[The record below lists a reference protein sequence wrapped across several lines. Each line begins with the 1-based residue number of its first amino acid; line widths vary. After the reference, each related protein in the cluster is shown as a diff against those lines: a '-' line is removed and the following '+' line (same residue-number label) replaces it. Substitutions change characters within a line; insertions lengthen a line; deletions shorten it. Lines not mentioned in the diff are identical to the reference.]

1 MCDIVS
7 MELTDYTNIK
17 SIFTV
22 RLAGTMLFS
31 KIADTFAALESTSS
45 RLEMTDIL
53 ARSFEGMDPSDLR
66 NTIYLSQGLLHPDFY
81 PEKLGMADRLILQS
95 IASTSGNPADKVE
108 KMWIKEGDTG
118 TVAEQLIAN
127 KKQMSLFSE
136 PLTLDAVVSG
146 LRSIE
151 TSEGKDSQNRK
162 IKILTSM
169 LHDAGP
175 LEARYLCRIVTGRMR
190 VGASSM
196 TILDALAQCYAEKEN
211 RPEIER
217 AFNITCDLGLVGE
230 TLARDGM
237 EGIRRIKVE
246 RGNPIKV
253 MLAERLP
260 SLAEVMERMG
270 GRCAM
275 EYKYDGMRAQIHIT
289 KDSARIYSRRL
300 ENLTDNFPDICERL
314 MRNLKGKEAIIEG
327 ECVAVDRDGTIL
339 PFQNVT
345 HRRRKHDMESA
356 VNEVPVRIFMFD
368 ILYLDGRDLTYEPYP
383 ERRRILSESF
393 EMDDMVGMTV
403 METIESV
410 EQAEDFFDRAIS
422 SRCEGVM
429 AKSLSDESIYRAGSR
444 GFLWIK
450 YKKDYHET
458 LTDSF
463 DLVVVGA
470 FYGMGK
476 RAGKYGALLM
486 ASFDQ
491 ETGQYCTV
499 CKLGTGFD
507 DAFLD
512 GMPALLDEYKT
523 ENQPRSVS
531 AKMVPDVW
539 FEPTVVLE
547 VVGAEISQ
555 SPIHT
560 AAEGWIKEDTGIGIR
575 FPRFTGRVRDDKG
588 PEMSTSVQEIY
599 EMYEMQ
605 SSDS

>member
-1 MCDIVS
+1 
-7 MELTDYTNIK
+7 
-17 SIFTV
+17 
-22 RLAGTMLFS
+22 MLFS

-53 ARSFEGMDPSDLR
+53 ARSFEGMNPSDLR
-66 NTIYLSQGLLHPDFY
+66 NTIYLSQGMLHPDFY

-95 IASTSGNPADKVE
+95 IASTSGNPVEKVE
-108 KMWIKEGDTG
+108 QMWIREGDTG
-118 TVAEQLIAN
+118 TVAEELIAN

-136 PLTLDAVVSG
+136 PLTLENVVAG

-151 TSEGKDSQNRK
+151 SSEGKDSQNKK
-162 IKILTSM
+162 IKILSSM
-169 LHDAGP
+169 LHDAEP

-196 TILDALAQCYAEKEN
+196 TILDALAQCYADKEN

-217 AFNITCDLGLVGE
+217 AFNVTCDLGLVGE
-230 TLARDGM
+230 TLAREGM
-237 EGIRRIKVE
+237 EGIGKIKVT
-246 RGNPIKV
+246 RGSPIKV

-260 SLAEVMERMG
+260 SLGEVMERMG
-270 GRCAM
+270 GRCGM
-275 EYKYDGMRAQIHIT
+275 EFKYDGMRAQIHIT

-300 ENLTDNFPDICERL
+300 ENLTDNFPDICDRL
-314 MRNLKGKEAIIEG
+314 RKNLKGKEAIIEG
-327 ECVAVDRDGTIL
+327 ECVAVNAEDGSL
-339 PFQNVT
+339 MPFQNVT

-356 VNEVPVRIFMFD
+356 INDVPVKIFMFD
-368 ILYLDGRDLTYEPYP
+368 ILYLDGEDLTLRPYP
-383 ERRRILSESF
+383 ERRRILSETF
-393 EMDDMVGMTV
+393 EMDDKVGMTT
-403 METIESV
+403 MEIIEST
-410 EQAEDFFDRAIS
+410 EAAEEFFDRAIS
-422 SRCEGVM
+422 SKCEGVM

-486 ASFDQ
+486 ATFDQ

-512 GMPALLDEYKT
+512 GMPALLDEYRSDK
-523 ENQPRSVS
+523 QPKSVN

-560 AAEGWIKEDTGIGIR
+560 AAYGWIKDETGIGIR

>member
-1 MCDIVS
+1 
-7 MELTDYTNIK
+7 
-17 SIFTV
+17 
-22 RLAGTMLFS
+22 MLFS
-31 KIADTFAALESTSS
+31 KIADTFSALESTSS

-53 ARSFEGMDPSDLR
+53 ARSFAGMDPSDLR

-95 IASTSGNPADKVE
+95 IASTSGNPVEKVE
-108 KMWIKEGDTG
+108 QMWIREGDTG
-118 TVAEQLIAN
+118 TVAEELIAN

-136 PLTLDAVVSG
+136 PLTLDYVVAS

-151 TSEGKDSQNRK
+151 TAEGKDSQNKK
-162 IKILTSM
+162 IKILSSM

-217 AFNITCDLGLVGE
+217 AFNVTCDLGLIGE
-230 TLARDGM
+230 VLAREGMDG
-237 EGIRRIKVE
+237 IARIKVT
-246 RGNPIKV
+246 RGSPIKV

-260 SLAEVMERMG
+260 SLGEIMERMG
-270 GRCAM
+270 GRCGM

-300 ENLTDNFPDICERL
+300 ENLTDNFPDICDRL
-314 MRNLKGKEAIIEG
+314 RQNLKGKEAIIEG
-327 ECVAVDRDGTIL
+327 ECVAVNAEDGSL
-339 PFQNVT
+339 MPFQNVT

-356 VNEVPVRIFMFD
+356 ISEVPVKIFMFD
-368 ILYLDGRDLTYEPYP
+368 ILYLDGEDLTLRPYP
-383 ERRRILSESF
+383 ERRRILSETF
-393 EMDDMVGMTV
+393 VMDDKVGLTT
-403 METIESV
+403 MEVIEST
-410 EQAEDFFDRAIS
+410 EAAEEFFDRAIAS
-422 SRCEGVM
+422 KCEGVM

-450 YKKDYHET
+450 YKKDYHAT

-512 GMPALLDEYKT
+512 GMPALLDEYRSDR
-523 ENQPRSVS
+523 QPKSVN
-531 AKMVPDVW
+531 ARMIPDVW
-539 FEPTVVLE
+539 FEPTVILE

-560 AAEGWIKEDTGIGIR
+560 AAFGWIKDDTGIGIR

-605 SSDS
+605 SSDGSPSD

>member
-1 MCDIVS
+1 
-7 MELTDYTNIK
+7 
-17 SIFTV
+17 
-22 RLAGTMLFS
+22 MLFS

-66 NTIYLSQGLLHPDFY
+66 NTIYLSQGMLHPDFY

-95 IASTSGNPADKVE
+95 IASTSGNPVEKVE
-108 KMWIKEGDTG
+108 QMWIKEGDTG
-118 TVAEQLIAN
+118 TVAETLIAN

-136 PLTLDAVVSG
+136 PLTLENVVAG

-151 TSEGKDSQNRK
+151 SSEGKDSQNKK
-162 IKILTSM
+162 IKILSSM
-169 LHDAGP
+169 LHDAEP

-196 TILDALAQCYAEKEN
+196 TILDALAQCYADKEN

-217 AFNITCDLGLVGE
+217 AFNVTCDPGLIGE
-230 TLARDGM
+230 TLAREGM
-237 EGIRRIKVE
+237 EGIGKIKVT
-246 RGNPIKV
+246 RGSPIKV

-260 SLAEVMERMG
+260 SLGEVMERMG
-270 GRCAM
+270 GRCGM
-275 EYKYDGMRAQIHIT
+275 EFKYDGMRAQIHIT

-300 ENLTDNFPDICERL
+300 ENLTDNFPDICDRL
-314 MRNLKGKEAIIEG
+314 RKNLKGKEAIIEG
-327 ECVAVDRDGTIL
+327 ECVAVNAEDGSL
-339 PFQNVT
+339 MPFQNVT

-356 VNEVPVRIFMFD
+356 INDVPVKIFMFD
-368 ILYLDGRDLTYEPYP
+368 ILYLDGEDLTLRPYP
-383 ERRRILSESF
+383 ERRRILSETF
-393 EMDDMVGMTV
+393 EMDDKVGMTT
-403 METIESV
+403 MEIIEST
-410 EQAEDFFDRAIS
+410 EAAEEFFDRAIS
-422 SRCEGVM
+422 SKCEGVM

-512 GMPALLDEYKT
+512 GMPALLDEYKSDK
-523 ENQPRSVS
+523 QPKSVN
-531 AKMVPDVW
+531 AKMIPDVW

-560 AAEGWIKEDTGIGIR
+560 AAYGWIKDETGIGIR

>member
-1 MCDIVS
+1 
-7 MELTDYTNIK
+7 
-17 SIFTV
+17 
-22 RLAGTMLFS
+22 MLFS

-66 NTIYLSQGLLHPDFY
+66 NTIYLSQGMLHPDFY

-95 IASTSGNPADKVE
+95 IASTSGNPVEKVE
-108 KMWIKEGDTG
+108 QMWIREGDTG
-118 TVAEQLIAN
+118 TVAEELIAN

-136 PLTLDAVVSG
+136 PLTLENVVAG

-151 TSEGKDSQNRK
+151 SSEGKDSQNKK
-162 IKILTSM
+162 IKILSSM
-169 LHDAGP
+169 LHDAEP

-196 TILDALAQCYAEKEN
+196 TILDALAQCYADKEN

-217 AFNITCDLGLVGE
+217 AFNVTCDLGLVGE
-230 TLARDGM
+230 TLAREGM
-237 EGIRRIKVE
+237 EGIGKIKVT
-246 RGNPIKV
+246 RGSPIKV

-260 SLAEVMERMG
+260 SLGEVMERMG
-270 GRCAM
+270 GRCGM
-275 EYKYDGMRAQIHIT
+275 EFKYDGMRAQIHIT

-300 ENLTDNFPDICERL
+300 ENLTDNFPDICDRL
-314 MRNLKGKEAIIEG
+314 RKNLKGKEAIIEG
-327 ECVAVDRDGTIL
+327 ECVAVNAEDGSL
-339 PFQNVT
+339 MPFQNVT

-356 VNEVPVRIFMFD
+356 INDVPVKIFMFD
-368 ILYLDGRDLTYEPYP
+368 ILYLDGEDLTLRPYP
-383 ERRRILSESF
+383 ERRRILSETF
-393 EMDDMVGMTV
+393 EMDDKVGMTT
-403 METIESV
+403 MEIIEST
-410 EQAEDFFDRAIS
+410 EAAEEFFDRAIS
-422 SRCEGVM
+422 SKCEGVM

-486 ASFDQ
+486 ATFDQ

-512 GMPALLDEYKT
+512 GMPALLDEYRSDK
-523 ENQPRSVS
+523 QPKSVN

-560 AAEGWIKEDTGIGIR
+560 AAYGWIKDETGIGIR

>member
-1 MCDIVS
+1 
-7 MELTDYTNIK
+7 
-17 SIFTV
+17 
-22 RLAGTMLFS
+22 MLFS

-66 NTIYLSQGLLHPDFY
+66 NTIYLSQGMLHPDFY

-95 IASTSGNPADKVE
+95 IASTSGNPVEKVE
-108 KMWIKEGDTG
+108 QMWIKEGDTG
-118 TVAEQLIAN
+118 TVAEELIAN

-136 PLTLDAVVSG
+136 PLTLENVVAG

-151 TSEGKDSQNRK
+151 SSEGKDSQNKK
-162 IKILTSM
+162 IKILSSM
-169 LHDAGP
+169 LHDAEP

-196 TILDALAQCYAEKEN
+196 TILDALAQCYADKEN

-217 AFNITCDLGLVGE
+217 AFNVTCDLGLVGE
-230 TLARDGM
+230 TLAREGM
-237 EGIRRIKVE
+237 EGIGKIKVT
-246 RGNPIKV
+246 RGSPIKV

-260 SLAEVMERMG
+260 SLGEVMERMG
-270 GRCAM
+270 GRCGM
-275 EYKYDGMRAQIHIT
+275 EFKYDGMRAQIHIT

-300 ENLTDNFPDICERL
+300 ENLTDNFPDICDRL
-314 MRNLKGKEAIIEG
+314 RKNLKGKEAIIEG
-327 ECVAVDRDGTIL
+327 ECVAVNAEDGSL
-339 PFQNVT
+339 MPFQNVT

-356 VNEVPVRIFMFD
+356 IHDVPVKIFMFD
-368 ILYLDGRDLTYEPYP
+368 ILYLAGEDLTLRPYP
-383 ERRRILSESF
+383 ERRRILSETF
-393 EMDDMVGMTV
+393 EMDDKVGMTT
-403 METIESV
+403 MEIIEST
-410 EQAEDFFDRAIS
+410 EAAEEFFDRAIS
-422 SRCEGVM
+422 SKCEGVM

-486 ASFDQ
+486 ATFDQ

-512 GMPALLDEYKT
+512 GMPALLDEYRSDK
-523 ENQPRSVS
+523 QPKSVN

-560 AAEGWIKEDTGIGIR
+560 AAYGWIKDETGIGIR

>member
-1 MCDIVS
+1 
-7 MELTDYTNIK
+7 
-17 SIFTV
+17 
-22 RLAGTMLFS
+22 MLFS
-31 KIADTFAALESTSS
+31 EIANTFAALESTSS

-53 ARSFEGMDPSDLR
+53 AKSFKGMDPSDLR

-81 PEKLGMADRLILQS
+81 PEKLGMADKLILQAIS
-95 IASTSGNPADKVE
+95 SVSGNSVDKVE

-118 TVAEQLIAN
+118 TVAEELVRN

-136 PLTLDAVVSG
+136 ELTLDTVLSG
-146 LRSIE
+146 LTTIE
-151 TSEGKDSQNRK
+151 SAEGRDSQNRK
-162 IKILTSM
+162 IKTLTSM
-169 LHDAGP
+169 LHDAEP

-196 TILDALAQCYAEKEN
+196 TILDALAQCFAEKEN

-217 AFNITCDLGLVGE
+217 AFNVTCDLGLVGE

-237 EGIRRIKVE
+237 EGIRRIKVA
-246 RGNPIKV
+246 RGSPIKV

-260 SLAEVMERMG
+260 SLGEILERMD
-270 GRCAM
+270 GRCGM
-275 EYKYDGMRAQIHIT
+275 EYKYDGMRAQVHIT
-289 KDSARIYSRRL
+289 KDAARIYSRRL
-300 ENLTDNFPDICERL
+300 ENLTDNFPDICQRL
-314 MRNLKGKEAIIEG
+314 CANLKGKEAIIEG
-327 ECVAVDRDGTIL
+327 ECVAVDPKDGSIL

-356 VNEVPVRIFMFD
+356 VNEIPVRIFMFD
-368 ILYLDGRDLTYEPYP
+368 ILYLDGEDLTMRPYP
-383 ERRRILSESF
+383 ERRRILSEAF
-393 EMDDMVGMTV
+393 EMDDKIGMTT
-403 METIESV
+403 MEVIEG
-410 EQAEDFFDRAIS
+410 EAEAEEFFEKAIS
-422 SRCEGVM
+422 SKCEGIM

-450 YKKDYHET
+450 YKKDYHEA

-476 RAGKYGALLM
+476 RAGRYGALLM

-512 GMPALLDEYKT
+512 GMPALLDAYKKET
-523 ENQPRSVS
+523 QPKSVN
-531 AKMVPDVW
+531 AKMIPDVW

-560 AAEGWIKEDTGIGIR
+560 AAVGWIKDDTGIGIR

-588 PEMSTSVQEIY
+588 PDMSTSVQEIY

>member
-1 MCDIVS
+1 
-7 MELTDYTNIK
+7 
-17 SIFTV
+17 
-22 RLAGTMLFS
+22 MLFS

-66 NTIYLSQGLLHPDFY
+66 NTIYLSQGMLHPDFY

-95 IASTSGNPADKVE
+95 IASTSGNPVEKVE
-108 KMWIKEGDTG
+108 QMWIKEGDTG
-118 TVAEQLIAN
+118 TVAEELIAN

-136 PLTLDAVVSG
+136 PLTLENVVAG

-151 TSEGKDSQNRK
+151 SSEGKDSQNKK
-162 IKILTSM
+162 IKILSSM
-169 LHDAGP
+169 LHDAEP

-196 TILDALAQCYAEKEN
+196 TILDALAQCYADKEN

-217 AFNITCDLGLVGE
+217 AFNVTCDLGLVGE
-230 TLARDGM
+230 TLAREGM
-237 EGIRRIKVE
+237 EGIGKIKVT
-246 RGNPIKV
+246 RGSPIKV

-260 SLAEVMERMG
+260 SLGEVMERMG
-270 GRCAM
+270 GRCGM
-275 EYKYDGMRAQIHIT
+275 EFKYDGMRAQIHIT

-300 ENLTDNFPDICERL
+300 ENLTDNFPDICDRL
-314 MRNLKGKEAIIEG
+314 RKNLKGKEAIIEG
-327 ECVAVDRDGTIL
+327 ECVAVNAEDGSL
-339 PFQNVT
+339 MPFQNVT

-356 VNEVPVRIFMFD
+356 VNEIPVKIFMFD
-368 ILYLDGRDLTYEPYP
+368 ILYLDGEDLTLRPYP
-383 ERRRILSESF
+383 ERRRILSETF
-393 EMDDMVGMTV
+393 EMDDKVGMTT
-403 METIESV
+403 MEIIEST
-410 EQAEDFFDRAIS
+410 EAAEEFFDRAIS
-422 SRCEGVM
+422 SKCEGVM

-512 GMPALLDEYKT
+512 GMPALLDEYKSDK
-523 ENQPRSVS
+523 QPKSVN
-531 AKMVPDVW
+531 AKMIPDVW

-560 AAEGWIKEDTGIGIR
+560 AAYGWIKDETGIGIR

>member
-1 MCDIVS
+1 
-7 MELTDYTNIK
+7 
-17 SIFTV
+17 
-22 RLAGTMLFS
+22 MLFS

-66 NTIYLSQGLLHPDFY
+66 NTIYLSQGMLHPDFY

-95 IASTSGNPADKVE
+95 IASTSGNPVEKVE
-108 KMWIKEGDTG
+108 QMWIKEGDTG
-118 TVAEQLIAN
+118 TVAEELIAN

-136 PLTLDAVVSG
+136 PLTLENVVAG

-151 TSEGKDSQNRK
+151 SSEGKDSQNKK
-162 IKILTSM
+162 IKILSSM
-169 LHDAGP
+169 LHDAEP

-196 TILDALAQCYAEKEN
+196 TILDALAQCYADKEN

-217 AFNITCDLGLVGE
+217 AFNVTCDLGLVGE
-230 TLARDGM
+230 TLAREGM
-237 EGIRRIKVE
+237 EGIGKIKVT
-246 RGNPIKV
+246 RGSPIKV

-260 SLAEVMERMG
+260 SLGEVMERMG
-270 GRCAM
+270 GRCGM
-275 EYKYDGMRAQIHIT
+275 EFKYDGMRAQIHIT

-300 ENLTDNFPDICERL
+300 ENLTDNFPDICDRL
-314 MRNLKGKEAIIEG
+314 RKNLKGKEAIIEG
-327 ECVAVDRDGTIL
+327 ECVAVNAEDGSL
-339 PFQNVT
+339 MPFQNVT

-356 VNEVPVRIFMFD
+356 INDVPVKIFMFD
-368 ILYLDGRDLTYEPYP
+368 ILYLDGEDLTLRPYP
-383 ERRRILSESF
+383 ERRRILSETF
-393 EMDDMVGMTV
+393 EMDDKVGMTT
-403 METIESV
+403 MEIIEST
-410 EQAEDFFDRAIS
+410 EAAEEFFDRAIS
-422 SRCEGVM
+422 SKCEGVM

-486 ASFDQ
+486 ATFDQ

-512 GMPALLDEYKT
+512 GMPALLDEYRSDK
-523 ENQPRSVS
+523 QPKSVN

-560 AAEGWIKEDTGIGIR
+560 AAYGWIKDETGIGIR

>member
-1 MCDIVS
+1 
-7 MELTDYTNIK
+7 
-17 SIFTV
+17 
-22 RLAGTMLFS
+22 MLFS

-66 NTIYLSQGLLHPDFY
+66 NTIYLSQGMLHPDFY

-95 IASTSGNPADKVE
+95 IASTSGNPVEKVE
-108 KMWIKEGDTG
+108 QMWIKEGDTG
-118 TVAEQLIAN
+118 TVAEELIAN

-136 PLTLDAVVSG
+136 PLTLENVVAG

-151 TSEGKDSQNRK
+151 SSEGKDSQNKK
-162 IKILTSM
+162 IKILSSM
-169 LHDAGP
+169 LHDAEP

-196 TILDALAQCYAEKEN
+196 TILDALAQCYADKEN

-217 AFNITCDLGLVGE
+217 AFNVTCDLGLVGE
-230 TLARDGM
+230 TLAREGM
-237 EGIRRIKVE
+237 EGIGKIKVT
-246 RGNPIKV
+246 RGSPIKV

-260 SLAEVMERMG
+260 SLGEVMERMG
-270 GRCAM
+270 GRCGM
-275 EYKYDGMRAQIHIT
+275 EFKYDGMRAQIHIT

-300 ENLTDNFPDICERL
+300 ENLTDNFPDICDRL
-314 MRNLKGKEAIIEG
+314 RKNLKGKEAIIEG
-327 ECVAVDRDGTIL
+327 ECVAVNAEDGSL
-339 PFQNVT
+339 MPFQNVT

-356 VNEVPVRIFMFD
+356 INNVPVKIFMFD
-368 ILYLDGRDLTYEPYP
+368 ILYLDGEDLTLRPYP
-383 ERRRILSESF
+383 ERRRILSETF
-393 EMDDMVGMTV
+393 EMDDKVGMTT
-403 METIESV
+403 MEIIEST
-410 EQAEDFFDRAIS
+410 EAAEEFFDRAIS
-422 SRCEGVM
+422 SKCEGVM

-486 ASFDQ
+486 ATFDQ

-512 GMPALLDEYKT
+512 GMPALLDEYRSDK
-523 ENQPRSVS
+523 QPKSVN

-560 AAEGWIKEDTGIGIR
+560 AAYGWIKDETGIGIR

>member
-1 MCDIVS
+1 
-7 MELTDYTNIK
+7 L
-17 SIFTV
+17 
-22 RLAGTMLFS
+22 
-31 KIADTFAALESTSS
+31 
-45 RLEMTDIL
+45 
-53 ARSFEGMDPSDLR
+53 
-66 NTIYLSQGLLHPDFY
+66 
-81 PEKLGMADRLILQS
+81 
-95 IASTSGNPADKVE
+95 DKVE
-108 KMWIKEGDTG
+108 QMWIKEGDTG
-118 TVAEQLIAN
+118 TVAETLISN

-136 PLTLDAVVSG
+136 ELTLDGVVAN
-146 LRSIE
+146 LKAIE
-151 TSEGKDSQNRK
+151 TSEGKDSQTKK

-169 LHDAGP
+169 LHDAEP
-175 LEARYLCRIVTGRMR
+175 VEARYLCRIVTGRMR

-217 AFNITCDLGLVGE
+217 AFNVTCDLGLVGE

-253 MLAERLP
+253 ILAERLP

-368 ILYLDGRDLTYEPYP
+368 ILYLDGKDLTYEPYP

-539 FEPTVVLE
+539 FVPGVVLE
-547 VVGAEISQ
+547 VTAADISI

-560 AAEGWIKEDTGIGIR
+560 IAFGSIKEDAGLGLR
-575 FPRFTGRVRDDKG
+575 FPRFTGRVRDDKT
-588 PEMSTSVQEIY
+588 PEQCTTSAEIVEFYQMQE
-599 EMYEMQ
+599 ERD
-605 SSDS
+605 SDESEPSES

>member
-1 MCDIVS
+1 
-7 MELTDYTNIK
+7 
-17 SIFTV
+17 
-22 RLAGTMLFS
+22 MLFS

-53 ARSFEGMDPSDLR
+53 ARSFAGMDPSDLR

-95 IASTSGNPADKVE
+95 IASTSGNPVDKVE
-108 KMWIKEGDTG
+108 QMWIREGDTG

-136 PLTLDAVVSG
+136 PLTLANVVAG

-151 TSEGKDSQNRK
+151 TSEGKDSQTKK

-196 TILDALAQCYAEKEN
+196 TILDALAQCYADKEN

-217 AFNITCDLGLVGE
+217 AFNVTCDLGLVGE
-230 TLARDGM
+230 TLAREGM
-237 EGIRRIKVE
+237 EGIRSIKVT
-246 RGNPIKV
+246 RGSPIKV

-260 SLAEVMERMG
+260 SLGEIMERMG
-270 GRCAM
+270 GRCGM
-275 EYKYDGMRAQIHIT
+275 EFKYDGMRAQIHIT
-289 KDSARIYSRRL
+289 KDTARIYSRRL
-300 ENLTDNFPDICERL
+300 ENLTDNFPDICDRL
-314 MRNLKGKEAIIEG
+314 RRNLKGKEAIIEG
-327 ECVAVDRDGTIL
+327 ECVAVSAEDGSL
-339 PFQNVT
+339 MPFQNVT

-356 VNEVPVRIFMFD
+356 VNEIPVKIFMFD
-368 ILYLDGRDLTYEPYP
+368 ILYLDGEDLTLRPYP
-383 ERRRILSESF
+383 ERRRILSETF
-393 EMDDMVGMTV
+393 EMDDKVGMTT
-403 METIESV
+403 MEIIEST
-410 EQAEDFFDRAIS
+410 EAAEEFFDRAIA

-512 GMPALLDEYKT
+512 GMPALLDEYKS
-523 ENQPRSVS
+523 EKQPKSVN

-539 FEPTVVLE
+539 FEPTVILE

-560 AAEGWIKEDTGIGIR
+560 AAYGWIKDETGIGIR

>member
-1 MCDIVS
+1 
-7 MELTDYTNIK
+7 
-17 SIFTV
+17 
-22 RLAGTMLFS
+22 MLFS

-66 NTIYLSQGLLHPDFY
+66 NTIYLSQGMLHPDFY

-95 IASTSGNPADKVE
+95 IASTSGNPVEKVE
-108 KMWIKEGDTG
+108 QMWIREGDTG
-118 TVAEQLIAN
+118 TVAEELIAN

-136 PLTLDAVVSG
+136 PLTLENVVAG

-151 TSEGKDSQNRK
+151 SSEGKDSQNKK
-162 IKILTSM
+162 IKILSSM
-169 LHDAGP
+169 LHDAEP

-196 TILDALAQCYAEKEN
+196 TILDALAQCYADKEN

-217 AFNITCDLGLVGE
+217 AFNVTCDLGLVGE
-230 TLARDGM
+230 TLAREGM
-237 EGIRRIKVE
+237 EGIGKIKVT
-246 RGNPIKV
+246 RGSPIKV

-260 SLAEVMERMG
+260 SLGEVMERMG
-270 GRCAM
+270 GRCGM
-275 EYKYDGMRAQIHIT
+275 EFKYDGMRAQIHIT

-300 ENLTDNFPDICERL
+300 ENLTDNFPDICDRL
-314 MRNLKGKEAIIEG
+314 RKNLKGKEAIIEG
-327 ECVAVDRDGTIL
+327 ECVAVNAEDGSL
-339 PFQNVT
+339 MPFQNVT

-356 VNEVPVRIFMFD
+356 INDVPVKIFMFD
-368 ILYLDGRDLTYEPYP
+368 ILYLDGEDLTLRPYP
-383 ERRRILSESF
+383 ERRRILSETF
-393 EMDDMVGMTV
+393 EMDDKVGMTT
-403 METIESV
+403 MEVIEST
-410 EQAEDFFDRAIS
+410 EAAEEFFDRAIS
-422 SRCEGVM
+422 SKCEGVM

-512 GMPALLDEYKT
+512 GMPALLDEYRSDK
-523 ENQPRSVS
+523 QPKSVN

-560 AAEGWIKEDTGIGIR
+560 AAYGWIKDETGIGIR

>member
-1 MCDIVS
+1 
-7 MELTDYTNIK
+7 
-17 SIFTV
+17 
-22 RLAGTMLFS
+22 MLFS

-66 NTIYLSQGLLHPDFY
+66 NTIYLSQGMLHPDFY

-95 IASTSGNPADKVE
+95 IASTSGNPVEKVE
-108 KMWIKEGDTG
+108 QMWIKEGDTG
-118 TVAEQLIAN
+118 TVAETLIAN

-136 PLTLDAVVSG
+136 PLTLENVVAG

-151 TSEGKDSQNRK
+151 SSEGKDSQNKK
-162 IKILTSM
+162 IKILSSM
-169 LHDAGP
+169 LHDAEP

-196 TILDALAQCYAEKEN
+196 TILDALAQCYADKEN

-217 AFNITCDLGLVGE
+217 AFNVTCDLGLIGE
-230 TLARDGM
+230 TLAREGM
-237 EGIRRIKVE
+237 EGIGKIKVT
-246 RGNPIKV
+246 RGSPIKV

-260 SLAEVMERMG
+260 SLGEVMERMG
-270 GRCAM
+270 GRCGM
-275 EYKYDGMRAQIHIT
+275 EFKYDGMRAQIHIT

-300 ENLTDNFPDICERL
+300 ENLTDNFPDICDRL
-314 MRNLKGKEAIIEG
+314 RKNLKGKEAIIEG
-327 ECVAVDRDGTIL
+327 ECVAVNAEDGSL
-339 PFQNVT
+339 MPFQNVT

-356 VNEVPVRIFMFD
+356 INDVPVKIFMFD
-368 ILYLDGRDLTYEPYP
+368 ILYLDGEDLTLRPYP
-383 ERRRILSESF
+383 ERRRILSETF
-393 EMDDMVGMTV
+393 EMDDKVGMTT
-403 METIESV
+403 MEIIEST
-410 EQAEDFFDRAIS
+410 EAAEEFFDRAIS
-422 SRCEGVM
+422 SKCEGVM

-512 GMPALLDEYKT
+512 GMPALLDEYKSDK
-523 ENQPRSVS
+523 QPKSVN
-531 AKMVPDVW
+531 AKMIPDVW

-560 AAEGWIKEDTGIGIR
+560 AAYGWIKDETGIGIR

>member
-1 MCDIVS
+1 
-7 MELTDYTNIK
+7 
-17 SIFTV
+17 
-22 RLAGTMLFS
+22 MLFS

-53 ARSFEGMDPSDLR
+53 ARSFAGMDPSDLR

-95 IASTSGNPADKVE
+95 IASTSGNPVDKVE
-108 KMWIKEGDTG
+108 QMWIREGDTG

-136 PLTLDAVVSG
+136 PLTLANVVAG

-151 TSEGKDSQNRK
+151 TSEGKDSQTKK

-196 TILDALAQCYAEKEN
+196 TILDALAQCYADKEN

-217 AFNITCDLGLVGE
+217 AFNVTCDLGLVGE
-230 TLARDGM
+230 TLAREGM
-237 EGIRRIKVE
+237 EGIRSIKVT
-246 RGNPIKV
+246 RGSPIKV

-260 SLAEVMERMG
+260 SLGEIMERMG
-270 GRCAM
+270 GRCGM
-275 EYKYDGMRAQIHIT
+275 EFKYDGMRAQIHIT
-289 KDSARIYSRRL
+289 KDTARIYSRRL
-300 ENLTDNFPDICERL
+300 ENLTDNFPDICDRL
-314 MRNLKGKEAIIEG
+314 RKNLKGKEAIIEG
-327 ECVAVDRDGTIL
+327 ECVAVSAEDGSL
-339 PFQNVT
+339 MPFQNVT

-356 VNEVPVRIFMFD
+356 VNEIPVKIFMFD
-368 ILYLDGRDLTYEPYP
+368 ILYLDGEDLTLRPYP
-383 ERRRILSESF
+383 ERRRILSETF
-393 EMDDMVGMTV
+393 EMDDKVGMTT
-403 METIESV
+403 MEIIEST
-410 EQAEDFFDRAIS
+410 EAAEEFFDRAIA

-512 GMPALLDEYKT
+512 GMPALLDEYKS
-523 ENQPRSVS
+523 EKQPKSVN

-539 FEPTVVLE
+539 FEPTVILE

-560 AAEGWIKEDTGIGIR
+560 AAYGWIKDETGIGIR

>member
-1 MCDIVS
+1 
-7 MELTDYTNIK
+7 
-17 SIFTV
+17 
-22 RLAGTMLFS
+22 MLFL
-31 KIADTFAALESTSS
+31 KIAKTFAALESTSS
-45 RLEMTDIL
+45 RLEMTGIL
-53 ARSFEGMDPSDLR
+53 AESFKGMDPSDLR

-95 IASTSGNPADKVE
+95 ISQASGTAVEKVE
-108 KMWIKEGDTG
+108 QMWIKEGDTG
-118 TVAEQLIAN
+118 TVAENLIAN

-136 PLTLDAVVSG
+136 ELTLDGVVSN
-146 LRSIE
+146 LRAIE
-151 TSEGKDSQNRK
+151 SSEGKDSQNKK

-169 LHDAGP
+169 LHDAEP
-175 LEARYLCRIVTGRMR
+175 VEARYLCRIVTGRMR

-196 TILDALAQCYAEKEN
+196 TILDALAQCYADKEN

-217 AFNITCDLGLVGE
+217 AFNVTCDLGYVGE
-230 TLARDGM
+230 TLARGGM
-237 EGIRRIKVE
+237 EAIRGIKVTK
-246 RGNPIKV
+246 GNPIKV

-260 SLAEVMERMG
+260 SLGEIMERMG
-270 GRCAM
+270 GRCGM
-275 EYKYDGMRAQIHIT
+275 EFKYDGMRAQIHVS
-289 KDSARIYSRRL
+289 KEAARIYSRRL
-300 ENLTDNFPDICERL
+300 ENLTDNFPDICDRL
-314 MRNLKGKEAIIEG
+314 RKNLKGKEAIIEG
-327 ECVAVDRDGTIL
+327 ECVAVDPKDGSIL

-356 VNEVPVRIFMFD
+356 VNEIPVRIFMFD
-368 ILYLDGRDLTYEPYP
+368 ILYLDGKDLTLTPYP
-383 ERRRILSESF
+383 ERRRILSEAF
-393 EMDDMVGMTV
+393 EMDDMIGMSTMKV
-403 METIESV
+403 IEN
-410 EQAEDFFDRAIS
+410 EQEAEEFFDLAIS
-422 SRCEGVM
+422 SKCEGVM

-450 YKKDYHET
+450 YKKDYHQA
-458 LTDSF
+458 LTDTF

-486 ASFDQ
+486 ATFDQ

-512 GMPALLDEYKT
+512 GMPAMLDEYKSET
-523 ENQPRSVS
+523 QPKSVN
-531 AKMVPDVW
+531 AKMIPDVW

-560 AAEGWIKEDTGIGIR
+560 AAYGWFKEDTGIGIR
-575 FPRFTGRVRDDKG
+575 FPRFTGRVRDDKD
-588 PEMSTSVQEIY
+588 PDMTTSVQEIY

-605 SSDS
+605 SSDASE

>member
-1 MCDIVS
+1 
-7 MELTDYTNIK
+7 
-17 SIFTV
+17 
-22 RLAGTMLFS
+22 MLFS
-31 KIADTFAALESTSS
+31 KIASTFAALESTSS

-53 ARSFEGMDPSDLR
+53 AGSFKGMDPSDLR

-95 IASTSGNPADKVE
+95 IASTSGNPVEKVE
-108 KMWIKEGDTG
+108 SMWIREGDTG
-118 TVAEQLIAN
+118 TVAEELIAN

-136 PLTLDAVVSG
+136 PLTLDTVVSG

-169 LHDAGP
+169 LHDAEP

-196 TILDALAQCYAEKEN
+196 TILDALAQCFATKEN

-217 AFNITCDLGLVGE
+217 AFNVTCDLGLIGE
-230 TLARDGM
+230 TLAREGM
-237 EGIRRIKVE
+237 EGISRIKVA
-246 RGNPIKV
+246 RGSPIKV

-270 GRCAM
+270 GRCGL
-275 EYKYDGMRAQIHIT
+275 EYKYDGMRAQVHIT

-300 ENLTDNFPDICERL
+300 ENLTDNFPDICDRL
-314 MRNLKGKEAIIEG
+314 RANLKGKEAIIEG
-327 ECVAVDRDGTIL
+327 ECVAINPEDGSLL
-339 PFQNVT
+339 PFQIVT
-345 HRRRKHDMESA
+345 HRRRKHDMDSA
-356 VNEVPVRIFMFD
+356 VNDVPVKIFMFD
-368 ILYLDGRDLTYEPYP
+368 ILYLDGEDLTLKPYP

-393 EMDDMVGMTV
+393 EMDDRVGLTT
-403 METIESV
+403 MEIVEST
-410 EQAEDFFDRAIS
+410 EEAEEFFDRAIS
-422 SRCEGVM
+422 SKCEGVM

-450 YKKDYHET
+450 YKKDYHDA
-458 LTDSF
+458 LTDTF

-486 ASFDQ
+486 ASYDQ

-512 GMPALLDEYKT
+512 GMPALLDEYKSADR
-523 ENQPRSVS
+523 PRSVN
-531 AKMVPDVW
+531 ARMVPDVW

-560 AAEGWIKEDTGIGIR
+560 AAFGWIKEDTGIGIR

-588 PEMSTSVQEIY
+588 PEMSTSVQEVY